1 MCEPVSISIALGA
14 MSAAASIQQAN
25 AASDAQDAAK
35 AESDRAAV
43 QAKVD
48 ADRQINLQQLQN
60 NEAAAVEAFNNDA
73 RTKEL
78 VARSVVA
85 GGESGAIGNTNN
97 AIIANVM
104 RQGLEANTMVTQ
116 NLGRETAQLG
126 EARLGQQSTY
136 QSRINAVSGGAGV
149 SFGQVMGAVAGGA
162 QTGLGAYSSMS
173 SIGANSAGGGLTSA
187 TTSGSQSAT
196 KNVFTGNTP
205 QMSVGPKFKF

>member
-1 MCEPVSISIALGA
+1 M
-14 MSAAASIQQAN
+14 ASLQAAN

-35 AESDRAAV
+35 AESDRAAI
-43 QAKVD
+43 QAKAD
-48 ADRQINLQQLQN
+48 ADRQINLQQQQN
-60 NEAAAVEAFNNDA
+60 DEAAAVEAFSNDA

-85 GGESGAIGNTNN
+85 GGESGITGNTND

-126 EARLGQQSTY
+126 ETSLGQQSTY

>member
-1 MCEPVSISIALGA
+1 MCDPVSIGIGV
-14 MSAAASIQQAN
+14 MSMAAQVQAAN

-35 AESDRAAV
+35 VESDRAAV

-60 NEAAAVEAFNNDA
+60 DEAAAVEAFTNDA

>member
-1 MCEPVSISIALGA
+1 MCEPVSIGLAVASMGA
-14 MSAAASIQQAN
+14 SMMQAN

-35 AESDRAAV
+35 EESDRAAG

-60 NEAAAVEAFNNDA
+60 DEAAAVEAFNNDA

-85 GGESGAIGNTNN
+85 GGESGAIGNTND

-126 EARLGQQSTY
+126 ETRLGQQSTY

-149 SFGQVMGAVAGGA
+149 GLGQVLGATANAASIGLSA
-162 QTGLGAYSSMS
+162 QTSMN
-173 SIGANSAGGGLTSA
+173 SIRTNSAPKIK
-187 TTSGSQSAT
+187 T
-196 KNVFTGNTP
+196 KVA
-205 QMSVGPKFKF
+205 

>member
-1 MCEPVSISIALGA
+1 

-60 NEAAAVEAFNNDA
+60 DEAAAVEAFTNDA

-126 EARLGQQSTY
+126 ETRLGQQSTY

-173 SIGANSAGGGLTSA
+173 SIGANSAGGV
-187 TTSGSQSAT
+187 T
-196 KNVFTGNTP
+196 KIKANTGNVSANNYTDY
-205 QMSVGPKFKF
+205 SNVG

>member
-1 MCEPVSISIALGA
+1 

-60 NEAAAVEAFNNDA
+60 DEAAAVEAFTNDA

-196 KNVFTGNTP
+196 KNVFTGKTP

>member
-1 MCEPVSISIALGA
+1 

-173 SIGANSAGGGLTSA
+173 SIGANSAGGV
-187 TTSGSQSAT
+187 T
-196 KNVFTGNTP
+196 KIKANTGNVSANNYTDY
-205 QMSVGPKFKF
+205 SNVG

>member
-1 MCEPVSISIALGA
+1 

-60 NEAAAVEAFNNDA
+60 DEAAAVEAFTNDA

-173 SIGANSAGGGLTSA
+173 SIGANSAGGV
-187 TTSGSQSAT
+187 T
-196 KNVFTGNTP
+196 KIKANTGNVSANNYTDY
-205 QMSVGPKFKF
+205 SNVG

>member
-1 MCEPVSISIALGA
+1 

-60 NEAAAVEAFNNDA
+60 DEAAAVEAFSNDA

-173 SIGANSAGGGLTSA
+173 SIGANSAGGV
-187 TTSGSQSAT
+187 T
-196 KNVFTGNTP
+196 KIKANTGNVSANNYTDY
-205 QMSVGPKFKF
+205 SNVG

>member
-60 NEAAAVEAFNNDA
+60 DEAAAVEAFTNDA

-173 SIGANSAGGGLTSA
+173 SIGANSAGGV
-187 TTSGSQSAT
+187 T
-196 KNVFTGNTP
+196 KIKANTGNVSANNYTDY
-205 QMSVGPKFKF
+205 SNVG

>member
-1 MCEPVSISIALGA
+1 
-14 MSAAASIQQAN
+14 MSMAASVSAAN

-35 AESDRAAV
+35 VESDRAAV

-60 NEAAAVEAFNNDA
+60 DEAAAVEAFSNDA

-85 GGESGAIGNTNN
+85 GGESGAIGNTND

-126 EARLGQQSTY
+126 ETRLGQQSTY

-149 SFGQVMGAVAGGA
+149 SFGQVLGAAAQGA
-162 QTGLGAYSSMS
+162 QTGMS
-173 SIGANSAGGGLTSA
+173 VRGGMNSIGKNKAGGV
-187 TTSGSQSAT
+187 T
-196 KNVFTGNTP
+196 KIKANTGNVSANNYTDY
-205 QMSVGPKFKF
+205 SNVS

>member
-1 MCEPVSISIALGA
+1 MCDPVSITIGV
-14 MSAAASIQQAN
+14 MSMAAQVQAAN

-60 NEAAAVEAFNNDA
+60 DEAAAVEAFNNDL

-78 VARSVVA
+78 VASSVVA

-126 EARLGQQSTY
+126 ETSLGQQSTY

-149 SFGQVMGAVAGGA
+149 SFGQVMGAAAQGA
-162 QTGLGAYSSMS
+162 QTGMS
-173 SIGANSAGGGLTSA
+173 VRGGMNSIGKNKAGGGGLDY
-187 TTSGSQSAT
+187 
-196 KNVFTGNTP
+196 
-205 QMSVGPKFKF
+205 SVGPDGVGPPNPYG

>member
-1 MCEPVSISIALGA
+1 M
-14 MSAAASIQQAN
+14 ASLQAAN

-35 AESDRAAV
+35 AESDRAAI
-43 QAKVD
+43 QAKAD

-60 NEAAAVEAFNNDA
+60 DEAAAVEAFSNDA
-73 RTKEL
+73 RTIEL

-85 GGESGAIGNTNN
+85 GGESGITGNTND

-104 RQGLEANTMVTQ
+104 RQGLEANTMITQ

-126 EARLGQQSTY
+126 ETRLGQQSTY

-162 QTGLGAYSSMS
+162 QTGLGAYGSMS
-173 SIGANSAGGGLTSA
+173 SIGANSAGGGLTSSA
-187 TTSGSQSAT
+187 TSGSQSAT

-205 QMSVGPKFKF
+205 QMSVAPKFKF

>member
-1 MCEPVSISIALGA
+1 MCDPVSIGIGV
-14 MSAAASIQQAN
+14 MSMAAQVQAAN

-35 AESDRAAV
+35 VESDRAAV

-60 NEAAAVEAFNNDA
+60 DEAAAVEAFSNDA

-149 SFGQVMGAVAGGA
+149 SFGQVMGAAASGAATGMSVRGG
-162 QTGLGAYSSMS
+162 MN
-173 SIGANSAGGGLTSA
+173 SIGKNKAGGGLTSA

>member
-1 MCEPVSISIALGA
+1 MCDPVSIGIGV
-14 MSAAASIQQAN
+14 MSMAAQVQAAN

-60 NEAAAVEAFNNDA
+60 DEAAAVEAFSNDA

-126 EARLGQQSTY
+126 ETRLGQQSTY
-136 QSRINAVSGGAGV
+136 QSRINALSGGAGV

>member
-173 SIGANSAGGGLTSA
+173 SIGANSAGGV
-187 TTSGSQSAT
+187 T
-196 KNVFTGNTP
+196 KIKANTGNVSANNYTDY
-205 QMSVGPKFKF
+205 SNVG

>member
-1 MCEPVSISIALGA
+1 MCDPVSIGIGV
-14 MSAAASIQQAN
+14 MSMAAQVQAAN

-35 AESDRAAV
+35 VESDRAAV

-60 NEAAAVEAFNNDA
+60 DEAAAVEAFTNDA

-173 SIGANSAGGGLTSA
+173 SIGANSAGGV
-187 TTSGSQSAT
+187 T
-196 KNVFTGNTP
+196 KIKANTGNVSANNYTDY
-205 QMSVGPKFKF
+205 SNVG

>member
-1 MCEPVSISIALGA
+1 MCDPVSIGIGV
-14 MSAAASIQQAN
+14 MSMAAQVQAAN
-25 AASDAQDAAK
+25 AASEAQNAAK

-60 NEAAAVEAFNNDA
+60 DEAAAVEAFTNDA

-126 EARLGQQSTY
+126 ETRLGQQSTY

-173 SIGANSAGGGLTSA
+173 SIGANSAGGV
-187 TTSGSQSAT
+187 T
-196 KNVFTGNTP
+196 KIKANTGNVSANNYTDY
-205 QMSVGPKFKF
+205 SNVG

>member
-60 NEAAAVEAFNNDA
+60 DEAAAVEAFTNDA

-126 EARLGQQSTY
+126 ETRLGQQSTY

-173 SIGANSAGGGLTSA
+173 SIGANSAGGV
-187 TTSGSQSAT
+187 T
-196 KNVFTGNTP
+196 KIKANTGNVSANNYTDY
-205 QMSVGPKFKF
+205 SNVG

>member
-1 MCEPVSISIALGA
+1 
-14 MSAAASIQQAN
+14 MSMAASVQAAN

-35 AESDRAAV
+35 SESDRAAV
-43 QAKVD
+43 QAKSD

-60 NEAAAVEAFNNDA
+60 DEAAAVEAFSNDA

-85 GGESGAIGNTNN
+85 GGESGALGNTNN

-116 NLGRETAQLG
+116 NLGRESAQLG
-126 EARLGQQSTY
+126 ETRLGQQSTY

-149 SFGQVMGAVAGGA
+149 SFGQVLGAAAGGA
-162 QTGLGAYSSMS
+162 QAGMS
-173 SIGANSAGGGLTSA
+173 VRGGMQSIGKNKAGGGLTKIKA
-187 TTSGSQSAT
+187 
-196 KNVFTGNTP
+196 NTGNVSAN
-205 QMSVGPKFKF
+205 QYSDYSNVG

>member
-1 MCEPVSISIALGA
+1 MCDPVSITIGV
-14 MSAAASIQQAN
+14 MSMAASISQAN

-35 AESDRAAV
+35 EENDRAAV

-60 NEAAAVEAFNNDA
+60 DEAAAVEAFNNDA

-85 GGESGAIGNTNN
+85 GGESGAIGNTND

-126 EARLGQQSTY
+126 ETRLGQQSTY

-149 SFGQVMGAVAGGA
+149 SFGQVLGAAAQGA
-162 QTGLGAYSSMS
+162 QTGMS
-173 SIGANSAGGGLTSA
+173 AQTSINSIRTNSAPKSK
-187 TTSGSQSAT
+187 T
-196 KNVFTGNTP
+196 K
-205 QMSVGPKFKF
+205 VG

>member
-1 MCEPVSISIALGA
+1 MCDPISITIGV
-14 MSAAASIQQAN
+14 MSMAASVSAAN

-35 AESDRAAV
+35 VESDRAAV

-60 NEAAAVEAFNNDA
+60 DEAAAVEAFSNDA

-85 GGESGAIGNTNN
+85 GGESGAIGNTND

-126 EARLGQQSTY
+126 ETRLGQQSTY

-149 SFGQVMGAVAGGA
+149 SFGQVLGAAAQGA
-162 QTGLGAYSSMS
+162 QTGMS
-173 SIGANSAGGGLTSA
+173 VRGGMNSIGKNKAGGV
-187 TTSGSQSAT
+187 T
-196 KNVFTGNTP
+196 KIKANTGNVSANNYTDY
-205 QMSVGPKFKF
+205 SNVS

>member
-1 MCEPVSISIALGA
+1 MASLQ
-14 MSAAASIQQAN
+14 AAS

-60 NEAAAVEAFNNDA
+60 DEAAAVEAFNNDA

-97 AIIANVM
+97 AIISNVM
-104 RQGLEANTMVTQ
+104 RQGLEANTMITQ
-116 NLGRETAQLG
+116 NLDRETAQLG
-126 EARLGQQSTY
+126 ETRLGQQSTY

-149 SFGQVMGAVAGGA
+149 SFGQVAGAVAGGA
-162 QTGLGAYSSMS
+162 QTGLGAYGSMS
-173 SIGANSAGGGLTSA
+173 SIKANSAPKIK
-187 TTSGSQSAT
+187 T
-196 KNVFTGNTP
+196 KVA
-205 QMSVGPKFKF
+205 

>member
-1 MCEPVSISIALGA
+1 

-60 NEAAAVEAFNNDA
+60 DEAAAVEAFTNDA

-78 VARSVVA
+78 EARSVVA

-126 EARLGQQSTY
+126 ETRLGQQSTY

-173 SIGANSAGGGLTSA
+173 SIGANSAGGV
-187 TTSGSQSAT
+187 T
-196 KNVFTGNTP
+196 KIKANTGNVSANNYTDY
-205 QMSVGPKFKF
+205 SNVG